1 MANSE
6 SGAYWVDKGIT
17 CNGCKY
23 LNFYKQGCR
32 RGMPPGQVKPLSS
45 YTNGDNYVAVLKPT
59 DCDYDKG
66 KKEPAESVEPVEKE
80 E

>member
-45 YTNGDNYVAVLKPT
+45 YKNGDDYIAILKPS
-59 DCDYDKG
+59 DCDYEKG
-66 KKEPAESVEPVEKE
+66 KKEPTEPVAKE
-80 E
+80 A